1 MHGATKLVFSVAL
14 VVVLVITLTACGAS
28 TPPLGLA
35 PTKQLVQKAIAFQV
49 NQSQQ
54 QLTQQLQS
62 SAQKFEITQ
71 VKLKQLEPLFVE
83 DLPTYHIL
91 GTYTL
96 NVKLPQR
103 QLVQENNPF
112 NIYLQRQREG
122 KTWRLALRQDTGKNI
137 QPTWRTYLIP

>member
-1 MHGATKLVFSVAL
+1 MHGARKLMFSVGL
-14 VVVLVITLTACGAS
+14 MVVLVITLTACGAS
-28 TPPLGLA
+28 TPSLGLA
-35 PTKQLVQKAIAFQV
+35 PTKQLVEKAIAFQV

-62 SAQKFEITQ
+62 SAEKFEITQ

-83 DLPTYHIL
+83 GLPTYHIL
-91 GTYTL
+91 GTFTL
-96 NVKLPQR
+96 KVKLPQR

-112 NIYLQRQREG
+112 NVYLQRQKEG
-122 KTWRLALRQDTGKNI
+122 KTWRLALRQDTEKNT